1 MCLFFVFTLSINISH
16 MQRAAAI
23 LKGFFP
29 LVFGGS
35 VLLRAYSIDSAVE
48 RTSDA
53 GPLHSS
59 FIKLSERIASKVGQ
73 Q

>member
-1 MCLFFVFTLSINISH
+1 

>member
-1 MCLFFVFTLSINISH
+1 
-16 MQRAAAI
+16 MQCAAAL

-29 LVFGGS
+29 WYLGEICT
-35 VLLRAYSIDSAVE
+35 LRAYSIDSTAE

-53 GPLHSS
+53 GPLHNS
-59 FIKLSERIASKVGQ
+59 FIKLSGRISSKVRQ